1 MFFFGNK
8 FNDSYLD
15 PPDDSEN
22 AILKCENCKEY
33 IYNDDLYFIINGTR
47 YCEDCLES
55 KFISYED
62 LKCENC
68 DSCQED
74 FYYVIDDVPYC
85 EDCAKFE
92 FGRIA
97 SFEDLE

>member
-1 MFFFGNK
+1 MFK
-8 FNDSYLD
+8 FDDKYLD

-22 AILKCENCKEY
+22 AV
-33 IYNDDLYFIINGTR
+33 
-47 YCEDCLES
+47 LE
-55 KFISYED
+55 
-62 LKCENC
+62 CENC